1 MAENIKEIELDNK
14 MEALVSWKI
23 YDADDQVLVGM
34 QAGCYFRPSTNN
46 RLTTKMQKMP
56 ASLDDDEEVEKK
68 ADEEKA
74 TNKQLAVSNFPE
86 TPAAIRS
93 PQRGSSS
100 SSRS

>member
-23 YDADDQVLVGM
+23 YDARDADDQVLV
-34 QAGCYFRPSTNN
+34 
-46 RLTTKMQKMP
+46 
-56 ASLDDDEEVEKK
+56 DDDEEVEKK

-100 SSRS
+100 SSSSSSR

>member
-14 MEALVSWKI
+14 MEAL
-23 YDADDQVLVGM
+23 
-34 QAGCYFRPSTNN
+34 AGCYFRPSTNN

-68 ADEEKA
+68 AEEEKA

-100 SSRS
+100 SSSSR